1 MEISG
6 KSVTPVEVA
15 CMASVIRK
23 PRSKFWF
30 ACFRDAN
37 GKQRRKSTKA
47 TDRKKAMKIAE
58 QFEQVG
64 QRRLPAKTVRE
75 TLAELYRE
83 IYNDNLPSST
93 VRRFIENWLNTK
105 QPEVSPA
112 TFAFYKKS
120 TAKLLEF
127 LGPSADLDL
136 ASVTRTTLVEFRNL
150 VAQKASPT
158 TTNHDLKAIKAIFR
172 EAKRDGYI
180 AEDPSEFVDTVRKS
194 SQDSRRPFTVPEI
207 RSVLAV
213 ADPEWRSMI
222 LFGLY
227 TGQRLADIASLTW
240 DNIDFGR
247 NEIRL
252 RSRKTAK
259 RILIPIAKPLRE
271 QINALPVS
279 DELGSPVHPKAFA
292 TINRQGRSGNL
303 SNQFADLLA
312 QAGLRE
318 KTPHRSKGKGRGSK
332 RTSNGLSFHSL
343 RHTAVSLLKDAGI
356 PEGVVME
363 LVGHE
368 SKAMSAHYTHVGSE
382 ALEKAVATFPA
393 I

>member
-1 MEISG
+1 
-6 KSVTPVEVA
+6 VA
-15 CMASVIRK
+15 SLIRK
-23 PRSKFWF
+23 LRSKFWF

-37 GKQRRKSTKA
+37 GRQRRKSTRT

-58 QFEQVG
+58 QYEQVG
-64 QRRLPAKTVRE
+64 QRKLPARTVRE

-83 IYNDNLPSST
+83 IYNDSLPSAT
-93 VRRFIENWLNTK
+93 VRQFIENWLKTK

-112 TFAFYKKS
+112 TLAFYAKS
-120 TAKLLEF
+120 TAKFLQF
-127 LGPSADLDL
+127 LGPAAELDL
-136 ASVTRTTLVEFRNL
+136 ASVTRTALVEFRNQ
-150 VAQKASPT
+150 VAQKASGT
-158 TTNHDLKAIKAIFR
+158 TTNHDLKAIKAVFR

-180 AEDPSEFVDTVRKS
+180 VEDPSEFVDTVRKS
-194 SQDSRRPFTVPEI
+194 SADSRRPFTVPEI
-207 RSVLAV
+207 QSVLGV

-227 TGQRLADIASLTW
+227 SGQRLADVASLTW
-240 DNIDFGR
+240 DNVDLGR

-259 RILIPIAKPLRE
+259 RILVPIAKPLRE
-271 QINALPVS
+271 HIETLRAS
-279 DELGSPVHPKAFA
+279 DHPGSPIHPKAFA

-312 QAGLRE
+312 EVGLRE
-318 KTPHRSKGKGRGSK
+318 RTLHRSKGKGRRSQ
-332 RTSNGLSFHSL
+332 RASNGLSFHSL

-363 LVGHE
+363 LVDHE
-368 SKAMSAHYTHVGSE
+368 SKAVSAHYTHVGSE
-382 ALEKAVATFPA
+382 ALEKAVAALLFGSGFPW
-393 I
+393 

>member
-1 MEISG
+1 
-6 KSVTPVEVA
+6 VA
-15 CMASVIRK
+15 SLIRK

-37 GKQRRKSTKA
+37 GKQRRKSTKT

-58 QFEQVG
+58 QYEQVG
-64 QRRLPAKTVRE
+64 QRKLPARTVRE
-75 TLAELYRE
+75 TLAALYRE
-83 IYNDNLPSST
+83 IYNESLPSVT
-93 VRRFIENWLNTK
+93 VHQFIESWLKTK

-112 TFAFYKKS
+112 TLAFYTKS
-120 TAKLLEF
+120 TSKFLHF
-127 LGPSADLDL
+127 LGPAAELDL
-136 ASVTRTTLVEFRNL
+136 TSVTRMALVEFRNQ
-150 VAQKASPT
+150 VAQKASAT

-180 AEDPSEFVDTVRKS
+180 AEDPSEFVDTVRRS
-194 SQDSRRPFTVPEI
+194 SEDNRRPFTVPEI
-207 RSVLAV
+207 QSVVAV
-213 ADPEWRSMI
+213 ADPEWRSMV

-227 TGQRLADIASLTW
+227 TGQRLADIASLKW
-240 DNIDFGR
+240 DNVDLGR

-259 RILIPIAKPLRE
+259 RILVPMAKPLRE
-271 QINALPVS
+271 HIETLPIG
-279 DELGSPVHPKAFA
+279 DQPGSAIHPKAFA

-318 KTPHRSKGKGRGSK
+318 KVPHRSKGKGRGSQ
-332 RTSNGLSFHSL
+332 RASNRLSFHSL

-363 LVGHE
+363 LVGHD
-368 SKAMSAHYTHVGSE
+368 SKAMSAHYTHVGAE
-382 ALEKAVATFPA
+382 ALERAVATLPK